1 MMSYIHPSMA
11 AIGHPLEHLVIR
23 HAGDTFRRIMGGPA
37 VTLDPRFVR
46 LATGESHPFSNFA
59 CMADHPD
66 AEGVRTAISP
76 FMQSGAPSAM
86 IFNAPV
92 AGDVATE
99 LATNGFVPHGGLTAM
114 AVNIEELRTTTLPA
128 GYVFARANS
137 PQQREAWA
145 TAFAHGYGLPPR
157 TGPAFDGGLGAETAD
172 DASMQYFWILKDGTP
187 VCTSVCVLGDGVAGI
202 YAVATLP
209 EARGQGL
216 GAFATAEPLRIAHR
230 QGYRVGV
237 LQASDQGH
245 PVYRRIGFVDVGAV
259 PLYLRMPA

>member
-1 MMSYIHPSMA
+1 MTPHIHPSMA
-11 AIGHPLEHLVIR
+11 AIGAPLEHLVIG

-37 VTLDPRFVR
+37 VERDHRFVR
-46 LATGESHPFSNFA
+46 LATGEAHPFGNFA

-66 AEGVRTAISP
+66 ADGVRAAIGP

-99 LATNGFVPHGGLTAM
+99 LATNGFVAHGGLTAM
-114 AVNIEELRTTTLPA
+114 AVDIESLRSTTAPA
-128 GYVFARANS
+128 GYAFARANN
-137 PQQREAWA
+137 PQQRQAWA
-145 TAFAHGYGLPPR
+145 AAFAHGYGLPPQ
-157 TGPAFDGGLGAETAD
+157 TGSAFAGGLGAETAD
-172 DASMQYFWILKDGTP
+172 DASIQYFWILKDGQP
-187 VCTSVCVLGDGVAGI
+187 VCTSACVLGDGVAGI

-209 EARGQGL
+209 QERGKGL

-230 QGYRVGV
+230 LGYRVGV
-237 LQASDQGH
+237 LQASDEGH